1 MHKLLPL
8 PNQDYVLMR
17 AALPADYGQ
26 LATLQQTVYGTTEA
40 TDNLAIRPDF
50 SGECYFFLWV
60 LEYEQ
65 SIIGWLG
72 IKVIAEKKG
81 SVELAL
87 HPDFQGKG
95 LGQLFLSSG
104 IDFLRLEN
112 VFNSLKL
119 AVLREN
125 IIAIQLYEKLGFKAI
140 SSTSISTKFQ
150 LIL

>member
-17 AALPADYGQ
+17 TAFASDYGQ
-26 LATLQQTVYGTTEA
+26 LAALQQTVYGTTEA

-60 LEYEQ
+60 LEYEL

-87 HPDFQGKG
+87 HPDFQGKR
-95 LGQLFLSSG
+95 LGQVFLSSG
-104 IDFLRLEN
+104 INFLRLEKIFS
-112 VFNSLKL
+112 VLKL
-119 AVLREN
+119 DVLKEN
-125 IIAIQLYEKLGFKAI
+125 IAAIQLYKKLGFKAI
-140 SSTSISTKFQ
+140 SSTSISIKFQ